1 MAAPF
6 GSIFSRMKTITFKAD
21 ERLEAQLTRLA
32 ERLGTSRSGVIRD
45 AVCHYER
52 QVQRTDWAARI
63 REASLKSRDEIA
75 RTSADFAAANAD
87 GL

>member
-1 MAAPF
+1 
-6 GSIFSRMKTITFKAD
+6 MKTITFKAD

-32 ERLGTSRSGVIRD
+32 ERLGTSGSGVIR
-45 AVCHYER
+45 
-52 QVQRTDWAARI
+52 
-63 REASLKSRDEIA
+63 IA

>member
-1 MAAPF
+1 MAAAF

-32 ERLGTSRSGVIRD
+32 ERLGTSRSGVIR
-45 AVCHYER
+45 
-52 QVQRTDWAARI
+52 
-63 REASLKSRDEIA
+63 IA